1 MNKLRKSLGLLFPA
15 MRISIALALLT
26 ACILLTAD
34 MFGFT
39 PDEDKFKLDLRKQIS
54 ESLAIQLSIMDP
66 RREIRKIQGLVSL
79 VAKRN
84 PDILSTGI
92 RKAPGQLV
100 FHSAN
105 HLQLWQDHDADNST
119 S

>member
-1 MNKLRKSLGLLFPA
+1 
-15 MRISIALALLT
+15 MRISLALALLT

-84 PDILSTGI
+84 PAILSAGI
-92 RKAPGQLV
+92 RTASEPIV
-100 FHSAN
+100 
-105 HLQLWQDHDADNST
+105 ST
-119 S
+119 RYRF